1 LAVIPVI
8 LLNGTT
14 ADANDVMDDFNE
26 IYTNILSINIGAGGA
41 TGTGLFVLQDN
52 PTING
57 NVAGTVDFTGPVS
70 FTGGITGNVAFDTD
84 TFFIDATT
92 NRIGIRTITPD
103 APGHFFLGAGGGAAT
118 NIRTAVK
125 LENSSEVYLEF
136 ETPNT
141 NQAGFLFSDNSASV
155 GQLLYDHNINQFTLN
170 QTASIIRNVAVGSAA
185 INADTLLKIENNNN
199 AYLEFTTL
207 TTNQAGIIFTDTSGS
222 FGQFLF
228 SHNTDR
234 FTVNRDFEFLAD
246 AIFSG
251 DIDIALTN
259 GIFTDGG
266 SYNQLTS
273 PTDQST
279 SLLVKSSGAS
289 ALNIFTATTT
299 GPATGNVTWG
309 VDISQR
315 FQGNLRPEL
324 DNTYQFGNSIA
335 GGDLSDLRWSTVNC
349 MEIITATGVPWDM
362 GGFTGAADAVSNGYV
377 DVTVNGVAYRLMT
390 RA

>member
-1 LAVIPVI
+1 MEGAKIATIPVI

-14 ADANDVMDDFNE
+14 ADANQVMDDFNE
-26 IYTNILSINIGAGGA
+26 IYTNILSSNIGAGGA

-57 NVAGTVDFTGPVS
+57 AVGGTVSFSGPVS
-70 FTGGITGNVAFDTD
+70 FPGGITGNVAFDTD
-84 TFFIDATT
+84 TFFVDATN

-125 LENSSEVYLEF
+125 LENSAEVYLEF

-141 NQAGFLFSDNSASV
+141 NQAGFLFSDDSASV
-155 GQLLYDHNINQFTLN
+155 GQLLYDHNVNQFTLN

-185 INADTLLKIENNNN
+185 INAGTLLKIENNTN
-199 AYLEFTTL
+199 AYIEFTTL
-207 TTNQAGIIFTDTSGS
+207 STDQAGLVFTDTSGS
-222 FGQFLF
+222 FGQFLYSHSTDTF
-228 SHNTDR
+228 S
-234 FTVNRDFEFLAD
+234 VNRNFAFLAE
-246 AIFSG
+246 ASV
-251 DIDIALTN
+251 ALTN
-259 GIFTDGG
+259 GFFTDGG
-266 SYNQLTS
+266 SFNQLTS
-273 PTDQST
+273 PTAQST
-279 SLLVKSSGAS
+279 ALFVRNSVATP
-289 ALNIFTATTT
+289 LNIFTASTT
-299 GPATGNVTWG
+299 GAAAGNVTWG

-324 DNTYQFGNSIA
+324 DNTYQFGNSVA
-335 GGDLSDLRWSTVNC
+335 GGDLANLRWSTVNC
-349 MEIITATGVPWDM
+349 MEIITAAGSTWDM
-362 GGFTGAADAVSNGYV
+362 GGFTGAADAPSNGYV